1 MTFHHMSVTKQEAQ
15 FLKSILVKHLEDYLE
30 ELVREDNTTDPM
42 QTMQQNREAGQ
53 TLLSKAEAAIR
64 RASRAA
70 SDPHFTNPVS
80 YTHLTLPTKRI
91 V

>member
-1 MTFHHMSVTKQEAQ
+1 MSVTKQEAQ
-15 FLKSILVKHLEDYLE
+15 FLKSILVKHLEDYVE

-64 RASRAA
+64 RASSCLLYTSDAA
-70 SDPHFTNPVS
+70 DE
-80 YTHLTLPTKRI
+80 
-91 V
+91 

>member
-15 FLKSILVKHLEDYLE
+15 FLKSILVKHLEDYVE

-53 TLLSKAEAAIR
+53 KLLSKAEAAIR

-70 SDPHFTNPVS
+70 SDPHFTN
-80 YTHLTLPTKRI
+80 LK
-91 V
+91 

>member
-1 MTFHHMSVTKQEAQ
+1 MSVTKQEAQ
-15 FLKSILVKHLEDYLE
+15 FLKSILVKHLEDYVE

-64 RASRAA
+64 RASRAS
-70 SDPHFTNPVS
+70 SDHHFTN
-80 YTHLTLPTKRI
+80 L
-91 V
+91 

>member
-15 FLKSILVKHLEDYLE
+15 FLKSILVKHLEDYVE

-64 RASRAA
+64 RASRAS
-70 SDPHFTNPVS
+70 SDPHFTI
-80 YTHLTLPTKRI
+80 L
-91 V
+91 

>member
-15 FLKSILVKHLEDYLE
+15 FLKSILVKHLEDYVE
-30 ELVREDNTTDPM
+30 ELVREDNTNDAM
-42 QTMQQNREAGQ
+42 LHMQQNREAGK

-70 SDPHFTNPVS
+70 SDPHFTNLS
-80 YTHLTLPTKRI
+80 
-91 V
+91 